1 MSVKDDL
8 AALCSLEARIAALTD
23 QKDELRRR
31 LLDHAMDTYEKEGA
45 APTWRAGELGT
56 VGLTVPKPRVEV
68 FDEDR
73 FATHALDSYGVDA
86 VVVVKRVR
94 PELRDALLAVV
105 TEANEEAGIT
115 VKARFPYLNVRL
127 SKEAKQAA
135 NDDLAIEEAKSLT
148 LEANSQEVA

>member
-1 MSVKDDL
+1 MSIKEDL
-8 AALCSLEARIAALTD
+8 AALCSIEARIAALTD

-31 LLDHAMDTYEKEGA
+31 LLDHAMGTYEKEGA

-73 FATHALDSYGVDA
+73 FASHAADSYGDDA
-86 VVVVKRVR
+86 VVLVKRVR

-105 TEANEEAGIT
+105 TEADESAGIT

-127 SKEAKQAA
+127 TKEAKMAA
-135 NDDLAIEEAKSLT
+135 AVELIAEQEESA
-148 LEANSQEVA
+148 A